1 MAANLRM
8 YKNLIHIKD
17 NCVNGVVIDN
27 SDDVANLSCFL
38 NKNISQLVKEENLL
52 IFPYSLSEY
61 GDELG
66 QQSIGSLRIID
77 SQAIL
82 HTGNIMGFVGKGNTQ
97 LRISSRFGSDTD
109 DFFLYYMLCRVHSI
123 SVFDLPFSQSHKQM
137 LDMLILLFPY
147 YLANA
152 IKQGIYKE
160 YRTYQYNN
168 PNVRGVIDI
177 NRHIQK
183 NVPFQGNIAY
193 RERLK
198 SVDNPLTQLI
208 RHTIEFIRLHPMG
221 MAVLERDNDI
231 REYVSHI
238 QNATPSYSQRNR
250 VKVINDNLRPKV
262 HPYYSEYRPLQQ
274 ICLQILQH
282 DEVSMGTD
290 SEQIYGLLFDG
301 AWLWEEYLNTILD
314 EIKFVH
320 PRNKVGSQRIALFT
334 DGSGWRYPDF
344 YHPESKVVLDAKY
357 KRMEYKTHVSDID
370 RDDIHQVISYMHV
383 LKSSNGGFIYPSQS
397 AQKSSQSNLY
407 GYGGSMKLIP
417 VHIPEASSWFD
428 FIGMIRESESK
439 LISEIEEMT
448 L

>member
-1 MAANLRM
+1 M
-8 YKNLIHIKD
+8 YKRLIHIKD
-17 NCVNGVVIDN
+17 NCVSGVVIDN
-27 SDDVANLSCFL
+27 PDDVVNLSYFL

-66 QQSIGSLRIID
+66 QQSIGSLRIVD
-77 SQAIL
+77 NQAIL
-82 HTGNIMGFVGKGNTQ
+82 HTGNIMGFVGKGDTQ
-97 LRISSRFGSDTD
+97 LRISSRFGSETD

-123 SVFDLPFSQSHKQM
+123 SVFDLPFSQSHNQM

-160 YRTYQYNN
+160 YRTYQHNN
-168 PNVRGVIDI
+168 PDVRGVIDI

-198 SVDNPLTQLI
+198 SADNPLTQLI
-208 RHTIEFIRLHPMG
+208 RHTIEFIRIHPMG

-231 REYVSHI
+231 REYVSYI
-238 QNATPSYSQRNR
+238 QNATPSYCQRDR
-250 VKVINDNLRPKV
+250 VKVVNDNLRPKV

-282 DEVSMGTD
+282 DEVSMGAD
-290 SEQIYGLLFDG
+290 KEQIYGLLFDG
-301 AWLWEEYLNTILD
+301 AWLWEEYLNTILN
-314 EIKFVH
+314 ELKFVH
-320 PRNKVGSQRIALFT
+320 PRNKIGSQRISLFT

-357 KRMEYKTHVSDID
+357 KRMEYKSHVSDID
-370 RDDIHQVISYMHV
+370 RDDVHQVISYMHV
-383 LKSSNGGFIYPSQS
+383 LKSSIGGFIYPSQTHS
-397 AQKSSQSNLY
+397 EVVLSELR
-407 GYGGSMKLIP
+407 GYGGNMKLCPIYIP
-417 VHIPEASSWFD
+417 QTEKWDD
-428 FIGMIRESESK
+428 FTNSIKKSESR
-439 LISEIEEMT
+439 LVEEISAMVNV
-448 L
+448 